1 VVPALALAFIVIP
14 LAELAVIVAVGKAI
28 GFLVTFVLLLG
39 FSLLGAT
46 LAKREGLAAW
56 RRFRLA
62 MAKGRVPT
70 VEVADGSMVLLA
82 GALLVTPGFITDA
95 AGLLLLLAP
104 VRALLRR
111 RVPALLLRRRATRTR
126 ATRTRATRTRATRTR
141 ATRSRVVR
149 ARVAVGEPAERRTTA
164 EWGTPEV
171 GPPVRGPAPG
181 RTPPP
186 GDPPPVPR

>member
-1 VVPALALAFIVIP
+1 MVPPLALAFIVIP

-46 LAKREGLAAW
+46 LAKREGWAAW
-56 RRFRLA
+56 RRFQLA
-62 MAKGRVPT
+62 LAQGRIPT
-70 VEVADGSMVLLA
+70 VEVADGAMVLLA
-82 GALLVTPGFITDA
+82 GALLVTPGFITDV

-111 RVPALLLRRRATRTR
+111 RVPALLLRR
-126 ATRTRATRTRATRTR
+126 RATRTRATRTR

>member
-62 MAKGRVPT
+62 LAQGRVPT
-70 VEVADGSMVLLA
+70 VEVADGALVMLA
-82 GALLVTPGFITDA
+82 GALLVAPGFITDA

-104 VRALLRR
+104 VRVLLRR
-111 RVPALLLRRRATRTR
+111 RVPALLLRRRAARSRATRPRARRTR
-126 ATRTRATRTRATRTR
+126 A
-141 ATRSRVVR
+141 VR
-149 ARVAVGEPAERRTTA
+149 ARVAVGEPTARRTTA

-171 GPPVRGPAPG
+171 GPPVRGPAQ
-181 RTPPP
+181 RATPP
-186 GDPPPVPR
+186 GDPPPASR